1 MSQQAGA
8 PFQGDTPGFAVDTS
22 LGTQIE
28 RYHVVQISENTT
40 TANNMLVGL
49 CGTGD
54 TGRALAL
61 GTAFTAWQYPP
72 DPRIYEPP
80 NQLSSD
86 IGSGYDVGK
95 YEMLG
100 VRLEGT
106 TWAKVEIPSGGS
118 DVTFVV
124 GDRIVPSTVVE
135 GCVAPRP
142 ASSMTATYVLAGSD
156 ADFLEKDATF
166 GRLMSVIHVPASG
179 ASWGARPSFQAGTL
193 ALTLTALT
201 NAVTFGYVF
210 TKLGRW

>member
-28 RYHVVQISENTT
+28 RYHVVQVSENTT
-40 TANNMLVGL
+40 TANNMMVGL
-49 CGTGD
+49 CGTND
-54 TGRALAL
+54 TGRVLSI

-72 DPRIYEPP
+72 DPRIYEPASQP
-80 NQLSSD
+80 SSD

-106 TWAKVEIPSGGS
+106 TWAKVQIPGGGS

-124 GDRIVPSTVVE
+124 GDHLVPSTVVE
-135 GCVAPRP
+135 GCVMPKP
-142 ASSMTATYVLAGSD
+142 ATSLTASYAS
-156 ADFLEKDATF
+156 ADIVADLVEERAVI

-193 ALTLTALT
+193 ALTLTAIT

-210 TKLGRW
+210 TKIGKR